1 MSRVGEICVQRVE
14 KIGTGTKTVPTAS
27 VHGAAGAVAQR
38 GGIDAAAAEY
48 IRMVHE
54 RLAVQ
59 EAAAVATA
67 AARRC

>member
-14 KIGTGTKTVPTAS
+14 KIGTERQTAS
-27 VHGAAGAVAQR
+27 VHGATGAVAQR

-54 RLAVQ
+54 RLAAE
-59 EAAAVATA
+59 EAAAAATA
-67 AARRC
+67 AARRY